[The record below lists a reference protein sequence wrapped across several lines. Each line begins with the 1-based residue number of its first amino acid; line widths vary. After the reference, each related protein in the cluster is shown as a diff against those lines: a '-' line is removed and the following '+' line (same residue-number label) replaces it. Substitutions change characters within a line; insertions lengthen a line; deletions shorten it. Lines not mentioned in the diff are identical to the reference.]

1 MPHFGAWGIGLFIL
15 PVTSPQSPVP
25 SDALS
30 LSKCP
35 QSPVPSHQFPVPSP
49 HTNIFKVSGK
59 LALMFA
65 ICGKVIK
72 SGEPNL

>member
-35 QSPVPSHQFPVPSP
+35 QSPVPSPQSPVPSP
-49 HTNIFKVSGK
+49 QSPVPSPQSHIIKIFKDQ
-59 LALMFA
+59 
-65 ICGKVIK
+65 
-72 SGEPNL
+72 